1 MPIDRT
7 LLRNGSFMLLWAGQ
21 TASVL
26 GSQFSGIAFP
36 VLAVTLLGANE
47 FEMGLLSASG
57 NAAFLLVGLPA
68 GAWVD
73 RWRKRRVLIT
83 ADVVRA
89 IAIGSLPLL
98 WFLDVLAIW
107 HLFIVGLIIG
117 VATVFF
123 DVSYQSYLPHI
134 VDHTLLGPANSALE
148 TTNQISRTG
157 GPAVVG
163 VLVDILSAPV
173 LIIVDAISF
182 VISAVALR
190 AIPDDEHPVAK
201 DERRPLRTEIAEG
214 LRFVFH
220 QPVIRRVVINVTLTN
235 FSFTV
240 MTTLLPL
247 LILRDLGISPSVMGI
262 MMSVASIGGLLGAIA
277 TTPIVKRLGEGP
289 VVALS
294 AAIGA
299 LASVFMPI
307 AGYADRPT
315 AIAILVCAEFV
326 FTFTV
331 LTYNITQVSA
341 RQRLCPPELLGRMN
355 ASIRFFVWGVMPL
368 GSLAAGIL
376 GTAFGLITT
385 MWIGAVG
392 HVIAALVMVIS
403 PLWGMRYIAPP
414 AERQEA
420 ASGD

>member
-1 MPIDRT
+1 MPFDRT
-7 LLRNGSFMLLWAGQ
+7 LLRNRPFLLLWSGQ

-26 GSQFSGIAFP
+26 GSQFSAIAFP

-47 FEMGLLSASG
+47 LEMGLLNAFD

-73 RWRKRRVLIT
+73 RWRKRKVLIS
-83 ADVVRA
+83 ADIVRA
-89 IAIGSLPLL
+89 VAIGALPIL
-98 WFLDVLAIW
+98 WFMDMLAIW
-107 HLFIVGLIIG
+107 HLFIVGFVIG

-134 VDHTLLGPANSALE
+134 VDHKLLGPANSALE

-157 GPAVVG
+157 GPAAVG
-163 VLVDILSAPV
+163 VLINILSAPV
-173 LIIVDAISF
+173 LIVADAISF
-182 VISAVALR
+182 VVSALALR
-190 AIPDDEHPVAK
+190 AIPDDEHPIAK
-201 DERRPLRTEIAEG
+201 DDRRQLRTEIAEG

-235 FSFTV
+235 FSYTL
-240 MTTLLPL
+240 MATLLPL
-247 LILRDLGISPSVMGI
+247 LILRDLGVSPALYGV
-262 MMSVASIGGLLGAIA
+262 MMSAASIGGLLGAIA
-277 TTPIVKRLGEGP
+277 TTPIVKRIGEGP

-294 AAIGA
+294 AGIGA
-299 LASVFMPI
+299 IASIFMPI
-307 AGYADRPT
+307 AAYVERPV
-315 AIAILVCAEFV
+315 AVGILIAAEFV
-326 FTFTV
+326 FMFTV

-368 GSLAAGIL
+368 GSLAAGVL
-376 GTAFGLITT
+376 GTAFGLVTT

-392 HVIAALVMVIS
+392 HVLAALVMVIS
-403 PLWGMRYIAPP
+403 PFWGMRYIAPP
-414 AERQEA
+414 ADRQESSPTA
-420 ASGD
+420 

>member
-26 GSQFSGIAFP
+26 GSEFSGIAFP

-247 LILRDLGISPSVMGI
+247 LI
-262 MMSVASIGGLLGAIA
+262 
-277 TTPIVKRLGEGP
+277 
-289 VVALS
+289 
-294 AAIGA
+294 
-299 LASVFMPI
+299 
-307 AGYADRPT
+307 
-315 AIAILVCAEFV
+315 C
-326 FTFTV
+326 
-331 LTYNITQVSA
+331 
-341 RQRLCPPELLGRMN
+341 
-355 ASIRFFVWGVMPL
+355 
-368 GSLAAGIL
+368 
-376 GTAFGLITT
+376 
-385 MWIGAVG
+385 
-392 HVIAALVMVIS
+392 
-403 PLWGMRYIAPP
+403 
-414 AERQEA
+414 
-420 ASGD
+420 

>member
-1 MPIDRT
+1 MPIDKV
-7 LLRNGSFMLLWAGQ
+7 LLRNRPFLFLWGGQ

-26 GSQFSGIAFP
+26 GSQFSAIAFP
-36 VLAVTLLGANE
+36 VLAVTLLGASE
-47 FEMGLLSASG
+47 WEMGLLNAFD

-73 RWRKRRVLIT
+73 RWRKRKVLIS
-83 ADVVRA
+83 ADIVRA
-89 IAIGSLPLL
+89 IAVGVLPVL
-98 WFLDVLAIW
+98 WFMDMLAIW
-107 HLFIVGLIIG
+107 HLFVSGFVIG

-134 VDHTLLGPANSALE
+134 VDHSLLGPANSALE

-163 VLVDILSAPV
+163 ILVDILSAPV
-173 LIIVDAISF
+173 LIIADAISF
-182 VISAVALR
+182 MLSAIALR
-190 AIPDDEHPVAK
+190 AIPDDEHPIAK
-201 DERRPLRTEIAEG
+201 DERRSLRTEIAEG

-235 FSFTV
+235 FSYTL
-240 MTTLLPL
+240 MATLLPL
-247 LILRDLGISPSVMGI
+247 LILRDLGISATLYGV
-262 MMSVASIGGLLGAIA
+262 MMSAASVGGLLGAVA
-277 TTPIVKRLGEGP
+277 TTSIVKRIGEGP
-289 VVALS
+289 VVVLS

-299 LASVFMPI
+299 IASIFMPL
-307 AGYADRPT
+307 AAYVERPT
-315 AIAILVCAEFV
+315 AVGILIASEFV
-326 FTFTV
+326 FMFTV

-368 GSLAAGIL
+368 GAVAAGAL
-376 GTAFGLITT
+376 GAALGLVTT
-385 MWIGAVG
+385 MWLGAIG
-392 HVIAALVMVIS
+392 HVLAALVMVIS

-414 AERQEA
+414 AERQETPT
-420 ASGD
+420 GQ